1 MPVSFHANEVSVDRK
16 DWGVIVTL
24 AGESTDDEDFYLML
38 QRKRHFTARDH
49 ELGMADV
56 YIECCGQGMSW
67 YGHIDSFRL
76 LKESVEVQVSAAA
89 AAEKQND
96 GKVVVS
102 FNSNER
108 AKLQTAFRE
117 IFEGRAYYTD

>member
-1 MPVSFHANEVSVDRK
+1 MPVSFHAKEVSVDRK
-16 DWGVIVTL
+16 EWGLIVTL

-38 QRKRHFTARDH
+38 QRKKLFNARDH

-56 YIECCGQGMSW
+56 YIEYCGQGMSW

-76 LKESVEVQVSAAA
+76 LKESVEVQLSAAA

-108 AKLQTAFRE
+108 TKLQTAFRE
-117 IFEGRAYYTD
+117 VFEGRAYYTD